1 MIKIIRPFFALFA
14 LAALIAVPAA
24 PAFASATFV
33 IVNADAPNEG
43 FNDPTPAVPVAG
55 NTGTTVGQQR
65 LNAFQ
70 HAADIWGSILDSP
83 VTIRVQA
90 SFDPLACTPV
100 AATLG
105 AAAAFQWA
113 NSFPGAEVPS
123 TWYPIALANKLAGA
137 DLSPAVNDIFSQF
150 NSNLNG
156 NPACLGGRGWY
167 YGFDANHGINI
178 DLIAVLLHEIGHGLG
193 FANFVNETT
202 GVSSGGIR
210 DIFAFYTLD
219 TRTGKYWPQMTNAEI
234 VASSINHNRVVW
246 DGLHVTDGVPGTW
259 APGTPLVTINAPVD
273 PANLGT
279 FRLGIAQFGPAI
291 TSPGITANVV
301 QALDPV
307 EVGAGFTAFDGCSP
321 LTNAAAVAGNIAL
334 VDRGGCGFI
343 VKVKTAQDA
352 GAIAVI
358 VANNVAGAPVG
369 GMAGVDPTITIPS
382 VIISQ
387 LDANFLKAALG
398 SGTVNATVGLNPN
411 VRLGANPNN
420 RALLFA
426 PLPLQQGSSMS
437 HFDTIAF
444 PNSLMEPAISADLTH
459 GVDLTLNEMVD
470 IGWFSD
476 RDGVPDGLDSCIGSD
491 QNATVVIDGCN
502 SGVTN
507 TVFANGCRISDSIE
521 DCADSASNHG
531 GFVSCV
537 AHYTN
542 DLKKDGTITGAQKG
556 AIQSCAGQAN
566 IP

>member
-24 PAFASATFV
+24 PAFATATIV
-33 IVNADAPNEG
+33 IVNGDAPNEG

-55 NTGTTVGQQR
+55 NPGTTVGQQR

-83 VTIRVQA
+83 VTIRIQA
-90 SFDPLACTPV
+90 SFDPLTCTAN

-105 AAAAFQWA
+105 AAAAFQWG
-113 NSFPGAEVPS
+113 NNFPGAEVPN

-137 DLSPAVNDIFSQF
+137 DLSPAVNDIFCQF

-167 YGFDANHGINI
+167 YGFDANHGLNI
-178 DLIAVLLHEIGHGLG
+178 DLIAVLLHEFGHGLG
-193 FANFVNETT
+193 FANFVNEGT
-202 GVSSGGIR
+202 GFSSGGIR
-210 DIFAFYTLD
+210 DIFSFYTLD

-234 VASSINHNRVVW
+234 VASSLNHNRVVW
-246 DGLHVTDGVPGTW
+246 DGLHVTEGVPGTW

-279 FRLGIAQFGPAI
+279 FRVGVAQFGPAI
-291 TSPGITANVV
+291 ASPGITGNVV
-301 QALDPV
+301 QALDAANVDGPTTFD
-307 EVGAGFTAFDGCSP
+307 ACTA

-334 VDRGGCGFI
+334 VDRGTCGFA
-343 VKVKTAQDA
+343 VKVKNAQNA
-352 GAIAVI
+352 GAVAVI
-358 VANNVAGAPVG
+358 VANNAAGAPVG
-369 GMAGVDPTITIPS
+369 GMAGVDATITIPS

-387 LDANFLKAALG
+387 LDSNFLKTALG
-398 SGTVNATVGLNPN
+398 STTVNATVGLNPN
-411 VRLGANPNN
+411 VRQGADPSN

-437 HFDTIAF
+437 HFDPIAF
-444 PNSLMEPAISADLTH
+444 PNSLMEPAISGDLTH

-476 RDGVPDGLDSCIGSD
+476 RDGVPDGMDSCIGSD
-491 QNATVVIDGCN
+491 ESATVVIDGCD

-521 DCADSASNHG
+521 DCADGATNHG
-531 GFVSCV
+531 KFVSCV
-537 AHYTN
+537 SHYTN